1 MKDRKNKMPKD
12 KSDYFGILRI
22 PIPRPGTDH
31 KSEKDYD
38 RKKSKTETKKII
50 KDDSEI

>member
-1 MKDRKNKMPKD
+1 MEDSKKKKPKG

-38 RKKSKTETKKII
+38 RKKSKTEIKKII